1 MVQQSP
7 GNLFRNTGG
16 LKKEWQSFQ
25 SRSGAAGD
33 CVKKGWSALKTGKL

>member
-16 LKKEWQSFQ
+16 LKKSGKV
-25 SRSGAAGD
+25 SRADLERLETVLKKAG
-33 CVKKGWSALKTGKL
+33 VR